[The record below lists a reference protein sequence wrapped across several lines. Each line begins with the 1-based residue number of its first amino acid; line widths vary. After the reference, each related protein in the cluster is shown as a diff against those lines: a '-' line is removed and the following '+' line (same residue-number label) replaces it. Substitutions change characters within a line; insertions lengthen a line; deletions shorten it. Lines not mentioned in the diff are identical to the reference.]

1 MSVVVI
7 NNLPLF
13 GNIAKKTLD
22 DALGSAARDTQV
34 DAKAHAPFLH
44 GDLRSHSDNDRVSPL
59 HWRINFDMEYAAFQ
73 ERGSRADG
81 SHRVRKYSTSGT
93 GAHFLERAGDKQ
105 VSKLPAKFA
114 MHAQRAKV

>member
-1 MSVVVI
+1 
-7 NNLPLF
+7 
-13 GNIAKKTLD
+13 
-22 DALGSAARDTQV
+22 
-34 DAKAHAPFLH
+34 
-44 GDLRSHSDNDRVSPL
+44 
-59 HWRINFDMEYAAFQ
+59 MEYAAFQ